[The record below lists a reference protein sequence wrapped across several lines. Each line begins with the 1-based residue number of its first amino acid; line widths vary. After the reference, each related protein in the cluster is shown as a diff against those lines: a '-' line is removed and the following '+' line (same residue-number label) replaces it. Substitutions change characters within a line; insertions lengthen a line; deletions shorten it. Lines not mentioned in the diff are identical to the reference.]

1 MMKVGQAYAFLFLDE
16 NENLINYLTSE
27 KNYMTLFSNS
37 FSIHARANAL
47 EPLCLGHWAH
57 FIYIQDSSRTRREHW
72 NVKAIR
78 SNCMTCFGYFLTVF
92 VIGSIYNS

>member
-37 FSIHARANAL
+37 FSFHAKANELGLILFTFRTLL
-47 EPLCLGHWAH
+47 EL
-57 FIYIQDSSRTRREHW
+57 EE
-72 NVKAIR
+72 N
-78 SNCMTCFGYFLTVF
+78 
-92 VIGSIYNS
+92 IGT